1 MKLLANMWS
10 LRDPVAT
17 ASWLNNFLP
26 SLELDPVVGEFVNRI
41 SIKDPEGAVGWAS
54 SIVNKEQREKAL
66 SKALR
71 ALGRKNPEGLRAWQE
86 KNGFPAKEKKKNK
99 IIIIIAQLSR

>member
-1 MKLLANMWS
+1 M
-10 LRDPVAT
+10 
-17 ASWLNNFLP
+17 
-26 SLELDPVVGEFVNRI
+26 VGEFVNRI

-86 KNGFPAKEKKKNK
+86 KNGFPAKEKKVEK
-99 IIIIIAQLSR
+99 